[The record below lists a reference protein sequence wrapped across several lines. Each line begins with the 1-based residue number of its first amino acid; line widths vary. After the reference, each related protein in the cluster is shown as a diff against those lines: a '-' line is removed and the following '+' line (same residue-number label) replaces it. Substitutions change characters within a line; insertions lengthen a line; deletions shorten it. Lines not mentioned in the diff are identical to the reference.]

1 MKKKKFNN
9 LYALLFK
16 SCVVQGVLFF
26 VRDHFGIVV
35 LNPNL
40 VLRKYKIC
48 NYCSNYLTVLQC

>member
-1 MKKKKFNN
+1 MHCCLN
-9 LYALLFK
+9 LVLYR
-16 SCVVQGVLFF
+16 GILFF